1 MIEPIM
7 FVGIGFL
14 VAGLLVIG
22 VIPLVHSR
30 AVRLTM
36 RRLEALTPL
45 SMAEIQADKDQL
57 RAEFAMSTRRLEMSV
72 EQMKAKT
79 TGQLAEIGKKSEA
92 VGRLKLELGEK
103 TAALFALEAKEKQL
117 TDDLHSLRSELEAKS
132 STLEDTGRRF
142 SGALEE
148 AERRF
153 AATQAE
159 LAQVSGS
166 FHDTAVTADSQRV
179 ELAALRAQ
187 AEMLKGQI
195 EGYVKE
201 TTELRDRLGRKT
213 SEGEMLHQQL
223 TEERAKAEQLGN
235 RVGELERQL
244 MAQTTE
250 SEVVNRRVQELTARL
265 DEQGRFL
272 ADREFVS
279 DRLRNEATALQKTE
293 AEVRAALADAE
304 NRHRF
309 ASEAIRSEKTQIE
322 DQLRQ
327 SQEER
332 TKLQRDIAAMKREAE
347 NAWANE
353 RMENAV
359 LRERINDV
367 AAEVAKLTAT
377 LEGPQS
383 PIEAILKADAA
394 APALAPNGANG
405 TAAPSIA
412 PGVGEPKGTLA
423 DRIRALQGRASRV
436 PHASGA

>member
-22 VIPLVHSR
+22 VIPLVHAR

-79 TGQLAEIGKKSEA
+79 TSQLAEIGKKSEA

-117 TDDLHSLRSELEAKS
+117 NDDLQNLRNELAGKGS
-132 STLEDTGRRF
+132 SH
-142 SGALEE
+142 EE
-148 AERRF
+148 IERML

-159 LAQVSGS
+159 LAQVSGN
-166 FHDTAVTADSQRV
+166 FHESSVTADSQRV
-179 ELAALRAQ
+179 ELVALRAQ
-187 AEMLKGQI
+187 VEVLKSQI
-195 EGYVKE
+195 ESYEKEVK
-201 TTELRDRLGRKT
+201 ELRDRLTYKT
-213 SEGEMLHQQL
+213 SESAMYSQQL
-223 TEERAKAEQLGN
+223 TEERLKAEQAGN
-235 RVGELERQL
+235 RIGELDRQIL
-244 MAQTTE
+244 AQSTE
-250 SEVVNRRVQELTARL
+250 AEVLNRRVQELTTRL

-272 ADREFVS
+272 ADREFAS
-279 DRLRNEATALQKTE
+279 DQLRNEAMAAQKTE
-293 AEVRAALADAE
+293 AEVRSALAEAE

-309 ASEAIRSEKTQIE
+309 ATEAIRAEKTQVE

-332 TKLQRDIAAMKREAE
+332 TKLQRDLAAMKR
-347 NAWANE
+347 
-353 RMENAV
+353 
-359 LRERINDV
+359 
-367 AAEVAKLTAT
+367 
-377 LEGPQS
+377 
-383 PIEAILKADAA
+383 
-394 APALAPNGANG
+394 
-405 TAAPSIA
+405 
-412 PGVGEPKGTLA
+412 
-423 DRIRALQGRASRV
+423 
-436 PHASGA
+436 